1 MSDIFIKA
9 TAIGFDYK
17 TWKEDVELFSSI
29 LVSVLQTWLLD
40 NFNNQGNLKHNLPE
54 KVAREYGRI
63 KNAYF
68 GLESDIHN
76 LSINYHLIISILKNN
91 KIKMEFKELYL
102 SLLVENYIVNIR
114 SIYDFTSYFP
124 KVFIRP
130 QDIDQ
135 LPKGKKEGSL
145 NSFITYCKNNKS
157 KPKLFPQKIYG
168 LMINTGCELKN
179 IRLIRDAIIHHGKE
193 SIITLNAKEPIFRI
207 PKTAPYGVENYLPD
221 ILSLGDIDYPLFDYL
236 KALSIKMIN
245 YMERL
250 GTIMGEE
257 FYKKDKDFKL
267 NLTALTGIC
276 MKNYLEFLFTE
287 IESYT

>member
-40 NFNNQGNLKHNLPE
+40 NFNSQGNLKHNLPE

-76 LSINYHLIISILKNN
+76 LSINYNLIISILKNN
-91 KIKMEFKELYL
+91 KIKTEFKALYI

-114 SIYDFTSYFP
+114 SIYDFTSFFP
-124 KVFIRP
+124 GIFIKYK
-130 QDIDQ
+130 DIDQ
-135 LPKGKKEGSL
+135 LPKGSL
-145 NSFITYCKNNKS
+145 NSFVKHCKKNKNRS
-157 KPKLFPQKIYG
+157 TTFPQKIYE
-168 LMINTGCELKN
+168 LMINTECELKN

-193 SIITLNAKEPIFRI
+193 SIITLNEKEPVFRI

-221 ILSLGDIDYPLFDYL
+221 ILSLGNIDYPLFNYL

-245 YMERL
+245 YMESL
-250 GTIMGEE
+250 GNIMGEE
-257 FYKKDKDFKL
+257 FYMKDKDFKL
-267 NLTALTGIC
+267 KLTALTGIC

-287 IESYT
+287 IEQ